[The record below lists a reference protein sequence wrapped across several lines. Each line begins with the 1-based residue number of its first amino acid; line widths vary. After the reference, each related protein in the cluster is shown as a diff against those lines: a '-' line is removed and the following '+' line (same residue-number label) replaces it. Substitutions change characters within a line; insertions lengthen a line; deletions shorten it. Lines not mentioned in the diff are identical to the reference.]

1 MYWLLRFLVRLIARV
16 YLNRL
21 FKVEGLENVP
31 RSGPL
36 LICPN
41 HISTVDPAVVPA
53 VVPRADTWSMAKS
66 EYFATNRP
74 LTRWVFTRY
83 HAFPVVRHT
92 ADRAALRRALEILA
106 AGEGLILYPEGTR
119 VDDAQLKQPEPGVG
133 FLAQRSGTLVLPV
146 ALTGTNDCFPKG
158 AWFPRRVRVTVRF
171 GNPFRLEEQR
181 PDGSRVTREEAAAA

>member
-1 MYWLLRFLVRLIARV
+1 
-16 YLNRL
+16 
-21 FKVEGLENVP
+21 
-31 RSGPL
+31 
-36 LICPN
+36 
-41 HISTVDPAVVPA
+41 
-53 VVPRADTWSMAKS
+53 
-66 EYFATNRP
+66 
-74 LTRWVFTRY
+74 VFTRY

-171 GNPFRLEEQR
+171 GKPFRLEEQR
-181 PDGSRVTREEAAAA
+181 PDGSRVTREEAAAAIMLAIAEMLPPENRGVFADLEERRARLSALYV